1 VRLAGDLRDVVF
13 DAETDG
19 TAWALAT
26 FGLCRIDVGSLTKIG
41 DDIRQGI
48 GKYQWR
54 MLAVSDDVLCISAY
68 QGRSMVLVSRR
79 DGTVIKRLRMG
90 APELVHRLG
99 DGRHRCWSF
108 HHAVATDLDLRSG
121 RCVARHRTPYG
132 KGLVVV
138 GDQVVALCGERE
150 DTPFPNVW
158 NIDATHVIAFD
169 ADTRTP
175 VRRAEAPEHSIEV
188 LGADAASRIVIAAR
202 HTISVLSPVTLE
214 VEGTYDHH
222 ADLGGTLLVPEDN
235 LVVVRDPVHLADR
248 YSVVRWQ

>member
-1 VRLAGDLRDVVF
+1 LRDVVF